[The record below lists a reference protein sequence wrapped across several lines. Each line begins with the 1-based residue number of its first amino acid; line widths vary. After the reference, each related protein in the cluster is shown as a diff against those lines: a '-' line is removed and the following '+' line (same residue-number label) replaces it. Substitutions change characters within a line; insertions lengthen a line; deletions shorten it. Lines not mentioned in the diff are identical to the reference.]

1 MYIQATDNVG
11 IGKIQCP
18 TSTASGSYNNWAWF
32 NASWDNNANAYRCDI
47 TPSSFGHY
55 GQTYKTH
62 LYIYDTV
69 GNGGYYNE
77 TSIVIPETCS
87 YNSGKTWDF
96 AYKGSVQSFTVPCS
110 GTYKLEVW
118 GAQGGN
124 TNQGGIGGYGGYSQG
139 TISLSKNSILYTVVG
154 SAGAN
159 AGTSQY
165 ATEMTNG
172 GYNGG
177 GSAVGSS
184 YYTSGS
190 GGGATN
196 IGTRNGT
203 LAQYGN
209 TSGLYIV
216 AGGGGG
222 ARLNASGGTGGGTGG
237 GAGGTG
243 TAANS
248 GIGGTQSSAGTAGG
262 FGYGDGISY
271 NPDKGGA
278 GGGGGYYGGAG
289 GWDLSGGGGSGYIGG
304 VTNGS
309 MKNGIRS
316 GNGYARI
323 TLVSTG

>member
-1 MYIQATDNVG
+1 MATFTFSDNVG
-11 IGKIQCP
+11 ITGYGVNQSNTEEP
-18 TSTASGSYNNWAWF
+18 TYVETNNTSATWTAS
-32 NASWDNNANAYRCDI
+32 NA
-47 TPSSFGHY
+47 G
-55 GQTYKTH
+55 TYYVWVK
-62 LYIYDTV
+62 DTV
-69 GNGGYYNE
+69 GNKSNE
-77 TSIVIPETCS
+77 TFTIVSTAFCA
-87 YNSGKTWDF
+87 YNVGQTWN
-96 AYKGSVQSFTVPCS
+96 YGYTGGVQSFTVPCS

-124 TNQGGIGGYGGYSQG
+124 TNQDGIGGYGGYSQG

-248 GIGGTQSSAGTAGG
+248 GIGGTQSSAGTTGG
-262 FGYGDGISY
+262 FGYGGGISY